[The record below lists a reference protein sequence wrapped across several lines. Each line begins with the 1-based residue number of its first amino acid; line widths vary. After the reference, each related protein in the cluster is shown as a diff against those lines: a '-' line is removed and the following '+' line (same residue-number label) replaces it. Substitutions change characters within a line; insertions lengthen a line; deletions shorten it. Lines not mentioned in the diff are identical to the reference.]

1 MTDSGGGFFSIILK
15 NKGLPRSPNRRF
27 VHKLIMMKLERM
39 RRRMMWKE
47 AFKFLLESKDMKKM
61 FKELEKAQ
69 KRVDSVMKQAEKL
82 KGKRK

>member
-1 MTDSGGGFFSIILK
+1 
-15 NKGLPRSPNRRF
+15 
-27 VHKLIMMKLERM
+27 
-39 RRRMMWKE
+39 MWKE